1 MRYKKFLSLI
11 LPFLLI
17 IVYFS
22 PHQSW
27 SETISDYQIWRV
39 HHGTKKPISD
49 TTTAKWE
56 LEQVL
61 TKVNYLAALTSYQ
74 LPSDYILI
82 QFHHPVV
89 LSTFSPIKYPFRS
102 VIITIPKHQG
112 QRAQLLIRNG
122 QGSWVEYHTERPL
135 KFFLQKIAPSSTDNG
150 ASKLQTIANNN

>member
-17 IVYFS
+17 IVSFS
-22 PHQSW
+22 PLEGWGQA
-27 SETISDYQIWRV
+27 TISDFQLWRV
-39 HHGTKKPISD
+39 QNGTKQVITD
-49 TTTAKWE
+49 NAAAKLE

-61 TKVNYLAALTSYQ
+61 NKVNYLAALTSYQ

-102 VIITIPKHQG
+102 VIVTIPKHDG

-122 QGSWVEYHTERPL
+122 QGSWVEYHTERSL
-135 KFFLQKIAPSSTDNG
+135 KLFLQKIAPSSLDNG
-150 ASKLQTIANNN
+150 AGKPQTIFH